1 MSTGPLELVVLKF
14 PGNQF
19 KGEIL
24 PEIQHVVDAGV
35 IRVIDILLA
44 IRFGDEPVRVLELNE
59 LEDDVLQRFQPV
71 VGDVTAMLTEADA
84 LALSA
89 GLEPDSSVALL
100 LFEHAWATRIAD
112 AIENASGEV
121 VMHERLP
128 RAVVK
133 QLYADLAAAQA

>member
-19 KGEIL
+19 TGEII
-24 PEIQHVVDAGV
+24 PEIQRVVDAGV

-59 LEDDVLQRFQPV
+59 LEDDVRQRFQPV

-84 LALSA
+84 LTLSA
-89 GLEPDSSVALL
+89 GLEPDSAVALL

-112 AIENASGEV
+112 AIEKARGEV

>member
-1 MSTGPLELVVLKF
+1 M
-14 PGNQF
+14 
-19 KGEIL
+19 
-24 PEIQHVVDAGV
+24 
-35 IRVIDILLA
+35 
-44 IRFGDEPVRVLELNE
+44 LELNE
-59 LEDDVLQRFQPV
+59 LDDDVLQRFEPV

-112 AIENASGEV
+112 AIEDASGEV

-133 QLYADLAAAQA
+133 QLYADLAAARA